1 MGVGRGVVGQESGV
15 VRGVVP
21 EREVSGVVGEG
32 EGEERQGGAEQ
43 AVFPNREV
51 AAPSTGF
58 SLWPPPIYVLVRN
71 FIRRRR
77 GQ

>member
-1 MGVGRGVVGQESGV
+1 
-15 VRGVVP
+15 VP
-21 EREVSGVVGEG
+21 EREMSGVVGEG